1 MKRIAIIAVPLIILM
16 NFSNS
21 FADDSQNIFFLR
33 PLKCQKLSF
42 DYKIDT
48 SSLASYNKEKR
59 QTYSGQPTGD
69 VIFTSIS
76 SPHMISISM
85 IPSNFEVKDSRA
97 RFSEELRNPY
107 SFSLRKMPSDTNPLS
122 KNKKYYFK
130 TATEI
135 TVINA
140 TVWAVSKYFIKKS
153 WANISFDSMLWNLK
167 HGFDWDIDTYFTNQ
181 FLHPYHG
188 ALHYSIA
195 KANGF
200 NYFESVAWAFLGA
213 ATAELFFEARGEY
226 NNTPSTNDLIIN
238 TLGAMTLGEVL
249 FRTADL
255 VLDESSR
262 GFERFLREFLAFAIN
277 PAFGFRIFSRKASK
291 IGYPPEKHYYNLD
304 LPFGFYSSSTHKT
317 CFIVAAHLEYKD
329 FLREDL
335 FKINLYDWFT
345 LDCRLGNGTRNIEF
359 LTTGVLTGKKIKNG
373 LTGLFGVFDYIE
385 TQAIE
390 RISAV
395 GVGPGLVTTFN
406 SDSDF
411 FFNGS
416 GVLSFIFGGSSPSFD
431 LKNYHFGKKIN
442 DPYYLGPGMMGRMKL
457 ELGKKGLGS
466 IDTGFS
472 HYWVHSI
479 FTHADEFLG
488 ILSLNLKGDL
498 SDKSQLSI
506 GYDYYFRY
514 ASFQEER
521 SSRSKNAARVL
532 YILKF

>member
-1 MKRIAIIAVPLIILM
+1 MKRIAIIAVPVIILI
-16 NFSNS
+16 NFSNL
-21 FADDSQNIFFLR
+21 FADDSQNIFSLR

-42 DYKIDT
+42 DYKIEP
-48 SSLASYNKEKR
+48 SSLAFSDEEKR
-59 QTYSGQPTGD
+59 QTNSVQTSGDP
-69 VIFTSIS
+69 IFTTVNF
-76 SPHMISISM
+76 PHTISISM
-85 IPSNFEVKDSRA
+85 IHSNFGVKDSTA
-97 RFSEELRNPY
+97 RFSPGPRNPY
-107 SFSLRKMPSDTNPLS
+107 SFSLKKMPYDMKPLS
-122 KNKKYYFK
+122 KDKKSYFK
-130 TATEI
+130 TAIEI
-135 TVINA
+135 TVLNA
-140 TVWAVSKYFIKKS
+140 TVWAISKYLIHKT
-153 WANISFDSMLWNLK
+153 WANISLDSMLWNIK

-181 FLHPYHG
+181 FMHPYHG

-200 NYFESVAWAFLGA
+200 NYFESVAWAFFGVV
-213 ATAELFFEARGEY
+213 TAELFFEARGEY
-226 NNTPSTNDLIIN
+226 NNTPSTNDLIMN

-249 FRTADL
+249 FRVADL
-255 VLDESSR
+255 VLDENSR

-277 PAFGFRIFSRKASK
+277 PAFGFRIFSGKASK
-291 IGYPPEKHYYNLD
+291 IGYPPEKHYYSLD
-304 LPFGFYSSSTHKT
+304 LPFGFYSSSIHKPY
-317 CFIVAAHLEYKD
+317 FIVAAHLEYKD

-335 FKINLYDWFT
+335 FKIKPYDWFT

-359 LTTGVLTGKKIKNG
+359 FTTGVLTGKKIKNG
-373 LTGLFGVFDYIE
+373 LTGLFGVFDFIE
-385 TQAIE
+385 TQTIE
-390 RISAV
+390 RVSAV

-431 LKNYHFGKKIN
+431 LENYHFGKKIN
-442 DPYYLGPGMMGRMKL
+442 DPYYLGPGMMGRLKL

-488 ILSLNLKGDL
+488 ILSLNLKCDL
-498 SDKSQLSI
+498 SEKSQISI
-506 GYDYYFRY
+506 GYDYYFRH

-521 SSRSKNAARVL
+521 SFRSKNAARVL